1 MKTKLGIL
9 LGITGLVALIVMKVR
24 SCNDDMA
31 ATYWKG
37 KYDAVMSE
45 MIVYK
50 DRADRQVVEQ
60 RAAQFD
66 DKVLKAA
73 SAKAF
78 NLKKRD
84 EKKVKRVTA
93 FVQVEQQV
101 VVKDT
106 VPINSE
112 SNEVVVAD
120 GGRTDGWLAVP
131 AEFSKRDSSYSIDLR
146 VMKDYL
152 VIDSMVIYN
161 TISMRLA
168 EKKEGFFT
176 PRVSVIQAVNS
187 NRFVSISGI
196 QSMTIRHKQTQWSKW
211 IKPALFAAAGYAV
224 GRVGR

>member
-9 LGITGLVALIVMKVR
+9 LGITGMVALIVMKVR
-24 SCNDDMA
+24 SCNDDVA

-37 KYDAVMSE
+37 KYNAAMAELTVIKNRDGQ
-45 MIVYK
+45 
-50 DRADRQVVEQ
+50 QVVEQ
-60 RAAQFD
+60 RAAQYD

-84 EKKVKRVTA
+84 EMKVKRVTA

-152 VIDSMVIYN
+152 VIDSMAVYN

-176 PRVSVIQAVNS
+176 PRVSVVQAVNS